1 MTISGMTGFSAARG
15 NSGGTS
21 WAWEAKSV
29 NGRGLDVR
37 VRVPAGFDTLEEL
50 VRQSVAKRFKRG
62 SFQVTLT
69 VEAAQASARYRV
81 NEALLESIV
90 AHSEALVAR
99 GVAVSPSADG
109 LLALRGVL
117 EPEAGENSD
126 AEREVVLAAIAE
138 SLGEA
143 LSGLEKARKQ
153 EGEALTRILSGL
165 VDSIASKTAAA
176 RTLAESTPALI
187 EGKFRAKL
195 DELLG
200 DLKLDPARL
209 AQEAALLA
217 IKADIRE
224 ELDRLDAHV
233 SEARTLLKS
242 GAGQGRRLD
251 FLAQEFNR
259 ESNTLCSKSSST
271 ELTRIGLDLKTT
283 VDQLREQAQNVE

>member
-1 MTISGMTGFSAARG
+1 M
-15 NSGGTS
+15 
-21 WAWEAKSV
+21 
-29 NGRGLDVR
+29 
-37 VRVPAGFDTLEEL
+37 
-50 VRQSVAKRFKRG
+50 
-62 SFQVTLT
+62 
-69 VEAAQASARYRV
+69 
-81 NEALLESIV
+81 
-90 AHSEALVAR
+90 
-99 GVAVSPSADG
+99 
-109 LLALRGVL
+109 
-117 EPEAGENSD
+117 
-126 AEREVVLAAIAE
+126 
-138 SLGEA
+138 
-143 LSGLEKARKQ
+143 
-153 EGEALTRILSGL
+153 
-165 VDSIASKTAAA
+165 
-176 RTLAESTPALI
+176 I

-217 IKADIRE
+217 IKADVRE

-233 SEARTLLKS
+233 IEARALLKS

>member
-15 NSGGTS
+15 NHGVT
-21 WAWEAKSV
+21 AWTWETKSV

-37 VRVPAGFDTLEEL
+37 VRLPAGFESLEEH
-50 VRQSVAKRFKRG
+50 VRQSIAKRFKRG
-62 SFQVTLT
+62 SFQINLT
-69 VEAAQASARYRV
+69 VEAAQAPVRYRI
-81 NEALLESIV
+81 NEALLDSIV
-90 AHSEALVAR
+90 GHCQSLVAR
-99 GVAVSPSADG
+99 GVAAPPAADG

-117 EPEAGENSD
+117 EPETGESGD
-126 AEREVVLAAIAE
+126 AEREAMLAAVGD

-143 LSGLEKARKQ
+143 LSGLGQARLQ
-153 EGEALTRILSGL
+153 EGAALARILGEL
-165 VDSIASKTAAA
+165 IDSIAANTAAA
-176 RTLAESTPALI
+176 RVLAEAAPAAI

-195 DELLG
+195 DELLR

-217 IKADIRE
+217 IKADVRE
-224 ELDRLDAHV
+224 ELDRLEAHV
-233 SEARTLLKS
+233 AEARSLLKS
-242 GAGQGRRLD
+242 GSGQGRRLD

-259 ESNTLCSKSSST
+259 EANTLCSKSTST

>member
-15 NSGGTS
+15 HSGGAS

-37 VRVPAGFDTLEEL
+37 VRVPSGFDALEEQ
-50 VRQSVAKRFKRG
+50 VRQAVPKRFKRG
-62 SFQVTLT
+62 SFQISLT
-69 VEAAQASARYRV
+69 VESTDAPARYRV
-81 NEALLESIV
+81 NEALLESILTLSQKMV
-90 AHSEALVAR
+90 EQ
-99 GVAVSPSADG
+99 GVAAPPTADG

-117 EPEAGENSD
+117 EPETGGDTE
-126 AEREVVLAAIAE
+126 AEREVLLAAMTE
-138 SLGEA
+138 SLHEA

-153 EGEALTRILSGL
+153 EGEALARILGGL
-165 VDSIASKTAAA
+165 VDSIAAQAAAA
-176 RTLAESTPALI
+176 RALTASSPAVI

-200 DLKLDPARL
+200 DMNLDPARL

-217 IKADIRE
+217 IKADVRE

-233 SEARTLLKS
+233 IEARTLLKS
-242 GAGQGRRLD
+242 SAGQGRRLD

>member
-37 VRVPAGFDTLEEL
+37 VRVPAGFDTLEDK
-50 VRQSVAKRFKRG
+50 VRQSVSKRFKRG
-62 SFQVTLT
+62 SFQITLT
-69 VEAAQASARYRV
+69 VEASQAPARYRV
-81 NEALLESIV
+81 NEALLESVI

-99 GVAVSPSADG
+99 GVAVSPAADG

-117 EPEAGENSD
+117 EPETGDNSE
-126 AEREVVLAAIAE
+126 AEREMVLVAIVE

-143 LSGLEKARKQ
+143 LNGLDRARKQ
-153 EGEALTRILSGL
+153 EGEALSRILGGL
-165 VDSIASKTAAA
+165 VDAIATQASAA
-176 RTLAESTPALI
+176 RALAETTPALI
-187 EGKFRAKL
+187 QGKFRAKL

-217 IKADIRE
+217 IKADVRE

-233 SEARTLLKS
+233 TEARTLLKS

>member
-15 NSGGTS
+15 HSGGTS

-29 NGRGLDVR
+29 NGRGLDMR
-37 VRVPAGFDTLEEL
+37 VRVPQGFEALEEQ
-50 VRQSVAKRFKRG
+50 VRQAIPKSFKRG

-69 VEAAQASARYRV
+69 VETTQAAPRYRV
-81 NEALLESIV
+81 NDALLESII
-90 AHSEALVAR
+90 AHSESLVAR
-99 GVAVSPSADG
+99 GVATTPPADG

-117 EPEAGENSD
+117 EPETGDDTEA
-126 AEREVVLAAIAE
+126 AREVLLAAMAD

-143 LSGLEKARKQ
+143 LSGLDKARKQ
-153 EGEALTRILSGL
+153 EGEALARILGGL
-165 VDSIASKTAAA
+165 VDAIAGQAGAA
-176 RTLAESTPALI
+176 RALAESSPAMI

-217 IKADIRE
+217 IKADVRE

-233 SEARTLLKS
+233 IEARALLKS

>member
-15 NSGGTS
+15 HSAGTS

-37 VRVPAGFDTLEEL
+37 VRLPAGFEPLEDV
-50 VRQSVAKRFKRG
+50 VRQSVSKRFKRG

-69 VEAAQASARYRV
+69 AQAVEAPARYRV
-81 NEALLESIV
+81 NEALLESVIT
-90 AHSEALVAR
+90 HCQNLVAR
-99 GVAVSPSADG
+99 GVASTPSADG

-117 EPEAGENSD
+117 EPEAGDNTD
-126 AEREVVLAAIAE
+126 AEREVLLAAIEE

-143 LSGLEKARKQ
+143 LFGLERARKK
-153 EGEALTRILSGL
+153 EGEALSRILGGL
-165 VDSIASKTAAA
+165 VDTIAAHAMDA

-200 DLKLDPARL
+200 DLNLDPARL

-217 IKADIRE
+217 IKADVRE

-233 SEARTLLKS
+233 VEARSLLKS

-271 ELTRIGLDLKTT
+271 NLTRIGLDLKTT

>member
-1 MTISGMTGFSAARG
+1 MTISGMTGFFAARG
-15 NSGGTS
+15 HSGGTA

-37 VRVPAGFDTLEEL
+37 VRVPSGFDALEEQ
-50 VRQSVAKRFKRG
+50 VRQSVPKRFKRG
-62 SFQVTLT
+62 SFQISLT
-69 VEAAQASARYRV
+69 VESSDVPARYRV
-81 NEALLESIV
+81 NEALLESII

-117 EPEAGENSD
+117 EPETGDDSEA
-126 AEREVVLAAIAE
+126 ARETLLAAMSE
-138 SLGEA
+138 SLQEA
-143 LSGLEKARKQ
+143 LRGLESARKQ
-153 EGEALTRILSGL
+153 EGEALARILGGL
-165 VDSIASKTAAA
+165 VDSIAAQASAA
-176 RTLAESTPALI
+176 RALAESSPALI

-195 DELLG
+195 YELLG
-200 DLKLDPARL
+200 DLNLDPARL

-217 IKADIRE
+217 IKADVRE

-233 SEARTLLKS
+233 TEARALLKS

>member
-1 MTISGMTGFSAARG
+1 MTISGMTGFSAVRG
-15 NSGGTS
+15 NRGGTS

-50 VRQSVAKRFKRG
+50 VRQSISKRFKRG
-62 SFQVTLT
+62 SFQISLA
-69 VEAAQASARYRV
+69 VESAQAAPRYRV
-81 NEALLESIV
+81 NEALLESII
-90 AHSEALVAR
+90 AHSESLVAR
-99 GVAVSPSADG
+99 GVATTPPADG

-117 EPEAGENSD
+117 EPETGENDD
-126 AEREVVLAAIAE
+126 AEREALLGAIVE

-143 LSGLEKARKQ
+143 LGGLERARKQ

-165 VDSIASKTAAA
+165 VDSIAGQAGAA
-176 RTLAESTPALI
+176 RTLAETSPALI

-195 DELLG
+195 NELLG
-200 DLKLDPARL
+200 DLNLDPGRL
-209 AQEAALLA
+209 SQEAALLA

-233 SEARTLLKS
+233 AEARTLLKS

-271 ELTRIGLDLKTT
+271 DLTRIGLDLKTT

>member
-15 NSGGTS
+15 HSGGTS

-37 VRVPAGFDTLEEL
+37 VRVPAGFDALEEQ
-50 VRQSVAKRFKRG
+50 VRQAVPKRFKRG
-62 SFQVTLT
+62 SFQITLT
-69 VEAAQASARYRV
+69 VESVDAPVRYRV
-81 NEALLESIV
+81 NDALLESII
-90 AHSEALVAR
+90 AHAQNMVAR
-99 GVAVSPSADG
+99 GVAALPTADG

-117 EPEAGENSD
+117 EPESGDDSEA
-126 AEREVVLAAIAE
+126 AREALLAAMAG

-143 LSGLEKARKQ
+143 LSGLEKARQQ
-153 EGEALTRILSGL
+153 EGEALARILGGL
-165 VDSIASKTAAA
+165 VDSIAAQAAAA
-176 RTLAESTPALI
+176 RTLAESSPALI

-209 AQEAALLA
+209 AQEASLLA

-233 SEARTLLKS
+233 TEARALLKS

>member
-15 NSGGTS
+15 HSGGTA

-37 VRVPAGFDTLEEL
+37 VRVPQGFEALEEL
-50 VRQSVAKRFKRG
+50 VRQTIPKRFKRG

-69 VEAAQASARYRV
+69 VETAQAAPRYRV
-81 NEALLESIV
+81 NEALLENII
-90 AHSEALVAR
+90 AHSESLVAR
-99 GVAVSPSADG
+99 GVATTPPADG

-117 EPEAGENSD
+117 EPETGENSE
-126 AEREVVLAAIAE
+126 AERAAVLAAIAE
-138 SLGEA
+138 NFAEA

-153 EGEALTRILSGL
+153 EGEALTRILGGL
-165 VDSIASKTAAA
+165 VDSIAAQAGAA
-176 RTLAESTPALI
+176 RALAESTPAVI

-195 DELLG
+195 EELLG

-217 IKADIRE
+217 IKADVRE

-233 SEARTLLKS
+233 TEARALLKS